1 MLAAGRRWMMLPSWR
16 LRNVEFRGNMDAGTK
31 MDRLMAEMPG
41 ARRALFARYHLGGC
55 QSCAFDDSET
65 LAELCERAELD
76 AGEVLE
82 HLLKSHEHDLTMLMA
97 PKDVAARDDVSFV
110 DVRTREEHEAVK
122 INAAEFFNPRLQ
134 ERIFK
139 EKPGGL
145 IVLYDHTG
153 KYVLDQVAWFRGHGI
168 ENAFGL
174 TGGIDA
180 WSKEVDPKVMRYR
193 VEV

>member
-1 MLAAGRRWMMLPSWR
+1 MNAETR
-16 LRNVEFRGNMDAGTK
+16 MDE
-31 MDRLMAEMPG
+31 LMAGMPG

-65 LAELCERAELD
+65 LASLCERAELD
-76 AGEVLE
+76 DGEVLA
-82 HLLKSHEHDLTMLMA
+82 HLLESHEHDLTMLMSPA
-97 PKDVAARDDVSFV
+97 DVAAAADVMFI
-110 DVRTREEHEAVK
+110 DVRTREEHEAVS
-122 INAAEFFNPRLQ
+122 IAGARFFTPELQ
-134 ERIFK
+134 EEIFK
-139 EKPGGL
+139 TKPGGL
-145 IVLYDHTG
+145 VILYDHTG

-180 WSKEVDPKVMRYR
+180 WSREVDAKVMRYR

>member
-1 MLAAGRRWMMLPSWR
+1 
-16 LRNVEFRGNMDAGTK
+16 MDVDTK
-31 MDRLMAEMPG
+31 MGELIAAMPG

-55 QSCAFDDSET
+55 QSCAFDEGET
-65 LAELCERAELD
+65 LGVLCERAELD
-76 AGEVLE
+76 SGEVLG
-82 HLLKSHEHDLTMLMA
+82 HLLASHEHDLTMLIEPTEVKRRMDA
-97 PKDVAARDDVSFV
+97 GEEIRWL

-122 INAAEFFNPRLQ
+122 ITGAEFFHQELQ
-134 ERIFK
+134 EKIFA

-145 IVLYDHTG
+145 VVLYDHTG

-168 ENAFGL
+168 ANAFGL

-180 WSKEVDPKVMRYR
+180 WSREVDAKVMRYR

>member
-1 MLAAGRRWMMLPSWR
+1 MG
-16 LRNVEFRGNMDAGTK
+16 E
-31 MDRLMAEMPG
+31 LMAEMPG

-65 LAELCERAELD
+65 LGELCKRAEID
-76 AGEVLE
+76 ADEVLG
-82 HLLKSHEHDLTMLMA
+82 HLLESHKHDLTMLIGPA
-97 PKDVAARDDVSFV
+97 EVKKKLDGGEAVSWV

-122 INAAEFFNPRLQ
+122 IDGAEFFTPELQ
-134 ERIFK
+134 EKIFK

-145 IVLYDHTG
+145 VVLYDHTG
-153 KYVLDQVAWFRGHGI
+153 KYVLDQVAWFRGHGVA
-168 ENAFGL
+168 NAFGL

-180 WSKEVDPKVMRYR
+180 WSQDVDAKVMRYR

>member
-1 MLAAGRRWMMLPSWR
+1 MK
-16 LRNVEFRGNMDAGTK
+16 MDVNTK
-31 MDRLMAEMPG
+31 MGELMAEMPG
-41 ARRALFARYHLGGC
+41 ARRALFAKYHLGGC
-55 QSCAFDDSET
+55 QSCAFDDDET
-65 LAELCERAELD
+65 LAKLCERAELN
-76 AGEVLE
+76 AGEVLA

-97 PKDVAARDDVSFV
+97 PKDVAAQEDVIFV

-122 INAAEFFNPRLQ
+122 IAGSEFFSQEVQ

-145 IVLYDHTG
+145 VVLYDHTG
-153 KYVLDQVAWFRGHGI
+153 KYVLDQVAWFRGHGV
-168 ENAFGL
+168 ENAFGM

-180 WSKEVDPKVMRYR
+180 WSLEVDSSVMRYR

>member
-1 MLAAGRRWMMLPSWR
+1 MEAL
-16 LRNVEFRGNMDAGTK
+16 
-31 MDRLMAEMPG
+31 PG

-55 QSCAFDDSET
+55 QSCAFDDGET
-65 LAELCERAELD
+65 LAELCARAELD
-76 AGEVLE
+76 AGEVLA
-82 HLLKSHEHDLTMLMA
+82 HLHASHEHDLTMLME
-97 PKDVAARDDVSFV
+97 PTEVAARKDEVRFV

-122 INAAEFFNPRLQ
+122 IEGAEFFHQGLQ
-134 ERIFK
+134 EKIFA

-145 IVLYDHTG
+145 VVLYDHTG

-168 ENAFGL
+168 SNTFGL

-180 WSKEVDPKVMRYR
+180 WSQEVDAKVMRYR